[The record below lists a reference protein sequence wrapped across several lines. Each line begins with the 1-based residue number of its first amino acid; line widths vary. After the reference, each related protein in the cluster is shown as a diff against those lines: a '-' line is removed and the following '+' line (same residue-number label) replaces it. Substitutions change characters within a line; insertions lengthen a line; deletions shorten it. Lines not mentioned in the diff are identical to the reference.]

1 MFWITDLLTPIIVPL
16 QFRRSRTYEYVSAG
30 FPLQVNRTL
39 DQRSKCQ
46 WATGQLLCTSTKTGW
61 CMESNTNEY
70 ALQVNRSE
78 RQPSLD
84 YVSIW
89 KHFALQVNQT
99 RWSKEHIPLEN
110 DLQFNH
116 FFVVFVGAFTIL
128 SSLCSTGQ
136 QLFII
141 ICSAV
146 QPTLISLLKMLA
158 NVVFVTYKSCL

>member
-1 MFWITDLLTPIIVPL
+1 
-16 QFRRSRTYEYVSAG
+16 
-30 FPLQVNRTL
+30 
-39 DQRSKCQ
+39 
-46 WATGQLLCTSTKTGW
+46 
-61 CMESNTNEY
+61 MESNTNKY

-78 RQPSLD
+78 VQPSLD
-84 YVSIW
+84 YVVIW

-99 RWSKEHIPLEN
+99 RWSEEHIPLGN
-110 DLQFNH
+110 ALQFNQ